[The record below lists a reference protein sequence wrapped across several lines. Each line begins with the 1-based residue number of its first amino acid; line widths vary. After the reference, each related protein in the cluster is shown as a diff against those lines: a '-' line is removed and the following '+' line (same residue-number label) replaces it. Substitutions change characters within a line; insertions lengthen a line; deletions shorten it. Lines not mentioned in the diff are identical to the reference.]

1 MSDRIWDIDAQ
12 IKMQLMNGVDFGD
25 GRRLAVLIEP
35 DVSWVKLY
43 DDKTITAVYIKNM
56 VKVTVVA
63 QLRDDGSVEIIS
75 ASLDILCRG
84 AP

>member
-1 MSDRIWDIDAQ
+1 MTDRIWDIDAR

-25 GRRLAVLIEP
+25 GRRLTVLIDP

-63 QLRDDGSVEIIS
+63 QLRDDGSIEIIS
-75 ASLDILCRG
+75 TSLDILCKG